1 MLNTRRNTALAAL
14 GYVVLVVY
22 GSLYPFSGWVAPR
35 DPFVFLLRGW
45 NGTQVSVGDL
55 ATNVFAYAPLGF
67 LVYRSLLP
75 RAQRTVAAVFAIGIA
90 FALSLSMEL
99 LQAFLP
105 TRVQSIVDLLT
116 NTAGAAVGVM
126 AAGLQGTQGG
136 MASMLRRARSQWLV
150 PGRLADVALF
160 ALAAWG
166 LSRLMPLVPSLD
178 VGKFRA
184 ALAPFA
190 HVVADPH
197 LFNGWRLLAE
207 TLSWAGLALVARSV
221 VRPEKPGFAAFALF
235 AAAILLAQIPIVGR
249 HLRPEVL
256 AGCGIGLLLAISLG
270 KADARARSNFAFFL
284 IFAGFCVAE
293 SIASKGGALYSFNWI
308 PFRRNL
314 GNTLVGIE
322 SLLEN
327 IGLAAALAW
336 SARSGADPRTTRW
349 AGWGAGILT
358 ALGAF
363 ALELNQVRVHG
374 RVGDITTPLLMALTY
389 TFAWRAAGRPSVAE
403 APFEIASI
411 PKPGPAPRA
420 PSDNVQRQPL
430 GGSLAFYAV
439 ALALLTIALWFVTR
453 LPSVNYNVRQLL
465 YVGHPIRSAVLLS
478 VALFLT
484 LASPAWLVAWICR
497 RRLAPALLP
506 LALLANAFLTWM
518 AVVNAVPS
526 RNLHDIVGAPIL
538 DWPWQ
543 TETCLRFLA
552 LHGAV
557 TLLVTGGV
565 VFALPL
571 FQARRAGLALGWV
584 LLSIVLG
591 PLLHWAIVTE
601 AATDNLTELM
611 RNGGSATASIL
622 LALGAVLSFLSGS
635 LVSAAIAFARRRRLA
650 IGLALVASLG
660 AYYLFVAGSEPFI
673 VKYGRIFSAMQF
685 LLSTDRAH
693 YAGPH
698 ELIVRY
704 IAAYL
709 ALMGALALLQ
719 YRAWAAMAAGP
730 RFRGNPAPQ
739 RQPLQPGQS
748 P

>member
-14 GYVVLVVY
+14 GYAVLVVY
-22 GSLYPFSGWVAPR
+22 GSLYPFSGWMASR
-35 DPFVFLLRGW
+35 DPFAFLLRGW

-55 ATNVFAYAPLGF
+55 ATNIFAYAPFGF
-67 LVYRSLLP
+67 LFYRSLVP
-75 RAQRTVAAVFAIGIA
+75 KAQRAVAAVIAIGAA
-90 FALSLSMEL
+90 FALSLSMEF

-116 NTAGAAVGVM
+116 NTAGGALGVM
-126 AAGLQGTQGG
+126 AARLQGTKGSI
-136 MASMLRRARSQWLV
+136 ATALRRARSQWLM
-150 PGRLADVALF
+150 PGRMTDVAVF

-190 HVVADPH
+190 HVAADPH

-207 TLSWAGLALVARSV
+207 ALSWAGLALIARSV
-221 VRPEKPGFAAFALF
+221 VRPEKPGFAAFAVF
-235 AAAILLAQIPIVGR
+235 AAAILLLQIPIVGR

-270 KADARARSNFAFFL
+270 KASARARSNFAFVL

-293 SIASKGGALYSFNWI
+293 SIASQGGALYTFNWI
-308 PFRRNL
+308 PLRRNL

-322 SLLEN
+322 SLLQSM
-327 IGLAAALAW
+327 GLAAALAW
-336 SARSGADPRTTRW
+336 SARSGAGPRTMRGV
-349 AGWGAGILT
+349 GWGAGILT
-358 ALGAF
+358 GLGAF
-363 ALELNQVRVHG
+363 ALELNQVRLHG
-374 RVGDITTPLLMALTY
+374 RVGDISTPLLMAV
-389 TFAWRAAGRPSVAE
+389 TFGLAWRASSRHGVAAAPDETASMAGPE
-403 APFEIASI
+403 
-411 PKPGPAPRA
+411 PAPRA
-420 PSDNVQRQPL
+420 PSRNVQ
-430 GGSLAFYAV
+430 GDAFAGSLAFYAV
-439 ALALLTIALWFVTR
+439 ALALLTLAIWFVTK
-453 LPSVNYNVRQLL
+453 LPAVNYNVRQLL
-465 YVGHPIRSAVLLS
+465 YAGHPIRSAVLLS

-484 LASPAWLVAWICR
+484 LALPAWLVAWICR
-497 RRLAPALLP
+497 RRLSPPLLP
-506 LALLANAFLTWM
+506 LALLVNAFLTWT

-543 TETCLRFLA
+543 IETCLRFLA
-552 LHGAV
+552 LHSAV

-571 FQARRAGLALGWV
+571 FQARRAHLALGWV
-584 LLSIVLG
+584 LLSLVLG

-611 RNGGSATASIL
+611 RNGGSATASAFL
-622 LALGAVLSFLSGS
+622 SLGAVLSFLSGS
-635 LVSAAIAFARRRRLA
+635 LVSAGIAFARRRLLA
-650 IGLALVASLG
+650 IGFALFASVG

-673 VKYGRIFSAMQF
+673 LKYGRIFSAMQF
-685 LLSTDRAH
+685 LLSPDRAH
-693 YAGPH
+693 YVGPH

-704 IAAYL
+704 VIAYL
-709 ALMGALALLQ
+709 ALMGTLALLQ

-730 RFRGNPAPQ
+730 RHRVAPALQ
-739 RQPLQPGQS
+739 KQPMRSVQVP
-748 P
+748 